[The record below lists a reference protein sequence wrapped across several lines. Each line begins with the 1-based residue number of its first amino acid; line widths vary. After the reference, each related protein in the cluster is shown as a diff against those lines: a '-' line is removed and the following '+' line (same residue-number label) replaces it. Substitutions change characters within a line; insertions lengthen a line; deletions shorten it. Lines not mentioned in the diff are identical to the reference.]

1 MEEDDVQR
9 KGNLIPSRR
18 SNHAMLSH
26 TTNEVRE
33 VNLVN
38 IITSTTFACLN
49 LVIIK
54 MLDAEQDVVN
64 LVNIIMSST
73 FLLD

>member
-1 MEEDDVQR
+1 MSDAD
-9 KGNLIPSRR
+9 L
-18 SNHAMLSH
+18 
-26 TTNEVRE
+26 
-33 VNLVN
+33 NLVN
-38 IITSTTFACLN
+38 IITSTTFVCLN